1 VTGTGQQSRH
11 MIYLALGSNLGN
23 RSANLGNT
31 ISSLP
36 PEVDV
41 LRQSPV
47 YETPPWGYQEQ
58 PAFLNMVV
66 EAQTD
71 LPPVDLLVYLKGLE
85 VQLGR
90 LPTFNYGPRLIDI
103 DILLYAGQIFS
114 SPELMIPH
122 PRMSERAF
130 VLVPLADLAPDLHH
144 PVTGMTVSEM
154 LAQVDRSEITRF
166 DPDV

>member
-1 VTGTGQQSRH
+1 MTGTVQQSRH
-11 MIYLALGSNLGN
+11 TIYLALGSNLGN
-23 RSANLGNT
+23 RSANLGNM

-90 LPTFNYGPRLIDI
+90 LLTFNYGPRLIDI
-103 DILLYAGQIFS
+103 DILLYAKQIFS
-114 SPELMIPH
+114 SPELVIPH

-154 LAQVDRSEITRF
+154 LAQVDSSQITRF
-166 DPDV
+166 DPGV